1 MSADKS
7 QDTRSSLAAAFVVIA
22 SGVVAALQ
30 IGKLPPALP
39 SLSESLGLSLM
50 QSGFLLSLVQLA
62 GMSLALAVGL
72 SADGLGLRRSMLAGL
87 ILLGLASA
95 MGATANSA
103 SELMLWRAIEG
114 FGFLWVTLPAP
125 GLIRKLVS
133 EQQVRKLLGYWGA
146 YMPAGTALTLL
157 VGPLWLPVGGW
168 QTWWLLFAILSWTM
182 AWVLWRWVPADKVNT
197 QPATVGPSPRATTSL
212 PNTTSV
218 QITWPQRLRET
229 LTVPGPWLV
238 ALCFALYSGQWLAVV
253 GFLPS
258 IYTQAG
264 LSGAT
269 LGVLTAVAA
278 AVNMGG
284 NMASGRLLQ
293 RGFHPSVLLGLGFLA
308 MACGSFLAFS
318 EWTSSGPWLRYAGV
332 LLFSSCGGLV
342 PGTLFSL
349 SVRLAPNERNVST
362 TVGWMQQ
369 GSAAGQ
375 FAGPPTVAW
384 LASQVGGW
392 QWTWMATGLCCV
404 GGWLMSILIAKAI
417 RSQKESV

>member
-1 MSADKS
+1 MSMQAVADAKRS
-7 QDTRSSLAAAFVVIA
+7 QAAAMIVIVA
-22 SGVVAALQ
+22 GVVAALQ

-39 SLSESLGLSLM
+39 ALAESLGMTLM

-72 SADGLGLRRSMLAGL
+72 SADGLGLRRSMLMGL
-87 ILLGLASA
+87 LVLGVASA
-95 MGATANSA
+95 MGSFALSVP
-103 SELMLWRAIEG
+103 ELMFWRALEG
-114 FGFLWVTLPAP
+114 LGFLCVTLPAP
-125 GLIRKLVS
+125 GLIRKLVDA
-133 EQQVRKLLGYWGA
+133 QQVRKLLGYWGA

-157 VGPLWLPVGGW
+157 VGPLWLPAWGW
-168 QTWWLLFAILSWTM
+168 QTWWCLFAVLSWAM
-182 AWVLWRWVPADKVNT
+182 ALVLWRVVPADAVI
-197 QPATVGPSPRATTSL
+197 SL
-212 PNTTSV
+212 QQAPLQSSQALAQV
-218 QITWPQRLRET
+218 AWPQRLRET
-229 LTVPGPWLV
+229 LTAPGPWLV
-238 ALCFALYSGQWLAVV
+238 ALCFAMYSGQWLAVV

-269 LGVLTAVAA
+269 LGVLTAIAA

-293 RGFHPSVLLGLGFLA
+293 RGLHPSVLLGLGFLA
-308 MACGSFLAFS
+308 MACGSLLAFS
-318 EWTSSGPWLRYAGV
+318 EWTSTVPWLRYVGV

-349 SVRLAPNERNVST
+349 AVRLAPHERNVST

-375 FAGPPTVAW
+375 FAGPPAVAW

-392 QWTWMATGLCCV
+392 QWTWTATGLCCV
-404 GGWLMSILIAKAI
+404 VGWILSFMIGKALS
-417 RSQKESV
+417 SQKESA

>member
-1 MSADKS
+1 MSTVKS
-7 QDTRSSLAAAFVVIA
+7 QDTQQSLAAAFVVIA

-39 SLSESLGLSLM
+39 ALSESLGLSLM

-62 GMSLALAVGL
+62 GMSFALAVGL

-87 ILLGLASA
+87 IILGLASGL
-95 MGATANSA
+95 GAFATSV

-157 VGPLWLPVGGW
+157 VGPLWLPMGGW
-168 QTWWLLFAILSWTM
+168 QTWWCLFAVLSWVM
-182 AWVLWRWVPADKVNT
+182 AVVLWRFVPVDVFNAQAKAV
-197 QPATVGPSPRATTSL
+197 TVEVAGPSSLQPITSA
-212 PNTTSV
+212 P
-218 QITWPQRLRET
+218 IAWPQRLRET
-229 LTVPGPWLV
+229 LSAPGPWWV
-238 ALCFALYSGQWLAVV
+238 ALCFAMYSGQWLAVV

-284 NMASGRLLQ
+284 NMTSGRLLQ
-293 RGFHPSVLLGLGFLA
+293 RGLHPSVLLGLGFLA
-308 MACGSFLAFS
+308 MASGSFVAFS
-318 EWTSSGPWLRYAGV
+318 ELTSSLPWLRYAGV

-349 SVRLAPNERNVST
+349 AVRLAPHERNVST

-375 FAGPPTVAW
+375 FAGPPVVAW

-392 QWTWMATGLCCV
+392 Q
-404 GGWLMSILIAKAI
+404 
-417 RSQKESV
+417 